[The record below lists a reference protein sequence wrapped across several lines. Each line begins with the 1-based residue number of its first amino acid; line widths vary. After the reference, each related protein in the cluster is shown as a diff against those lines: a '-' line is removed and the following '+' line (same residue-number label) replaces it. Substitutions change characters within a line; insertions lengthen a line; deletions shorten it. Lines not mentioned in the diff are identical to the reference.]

1 VSGRSACSA
10 LTFERR
16 YEASLPVNLE
26 LHYTSI
32 LDEIRPDRYHHHVH
46 RPASL
51 GNRADKHDSLTIHQ
65 DLISTTA
72 VAPASRDT
80 QSFDSHNYNSRH
92 DALDV
97 HQDLHTMTAMPLA
110 SSGGRAAKQLRSLE
124 SSPDRLFLEI
134 DEILSPWFPSE
145 FDVIKLEC
153 GEPKRSAVVD
163 TEVAGQSTPFA
174 CDICPRVCGDSNE
187 LRYCIRPRGSRTTF
201 PTANSL

>member
-1 VSGRSACSA
+1 MSE
-10 LTFERR
+10 LL
-16 YEASLPVNLE
+16 LPE
-26 LHYTSI
+26 FHYTSI

-46 RPASL
+46 RPTSL
-51 GNRADKHDSLTIHQ
+51 RNRAEKHDSLTIHQ

-80 QSFDSHNYNSRH
+80 QSFDFHNYNSRH
-92 DALDV
+92 VVLDV

-110 SSGGRAAKQLRSLE
+110 SGDGRTARQLRSLE
-124 SSPDRLFLEI
+124 SSPDRLSLEI
-134 DEILSPWFPSE
+134 DEILSSRFPSE
-145 FDVIKLEC
+145 SNFLEFEY
-153 GEPKRSAVVD
+153 GEPRRSAVVD
-163 TEVAGQSTPFA
+163 TKVAGQSTPFA